1 MNWDRIQNSWKL
13 LKGRVKLRWLRQ
25 AREKQLAEWVAR
37 EHKADPIHK

>member
-1 MNWDRIQNSWKL
+1 MKWDRIQNGWKV
-13 LKGRVKLRWLRQ
+13 LKGGFKLRWLRH